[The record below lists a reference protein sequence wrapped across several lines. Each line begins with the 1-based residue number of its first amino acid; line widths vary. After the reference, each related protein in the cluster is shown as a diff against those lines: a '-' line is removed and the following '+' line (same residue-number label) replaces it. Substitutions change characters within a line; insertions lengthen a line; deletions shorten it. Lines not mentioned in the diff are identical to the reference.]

1 MAKIVCIG
9 AGSSAIIAALHLL
22 EEGFNG
28 ELTLVGKPFGPAYE
42 TPEPYHILN
51 VTAGNMSA
59 LASDPS
65 HFHRFAKAHLNNPLL
80 PREAF
85 VSRRLF
91 RDYLKMLMQNLK
103 DRGVKHLED
112 EAIAIHENNGHY
124 IVKTKDAMTIEADAV
139 ILAIGNFPAA
149 PLPGDETLTPQQY
162 IAVPWDKNIASGLDS
177 EASVL
182 FVGTGLTMVD
192 GAITLQHHRHRG
204 KIMAISRRGLLPLA
218 RTVAEPLP
226 MAFEAL
232 PKDSISHLMHA
243 LRQTAKSIM
252 QQGEPWDRVIDGV
265 RPFLQRLWLALPVI
279 GKNVF
284 TPCLRLLGYSPT
296 PHPPGKQ

>member
-1 MAKIVCIG
+1 
-9 AGSSAIIAALHLL
+9 
-22 EEGFNG
+22 
-28 ELTLVGKPFGPAYE
+28 
-42 TPEPYHILN
+42 
-51 VTAGNMSA
+51 
-59 LASDPS
+59 
-65 HFHRFAKAHLNNPLL
+65 
-80 PREAF
+80 
-85 VSRRLF
+85 
-91 RDYLKMLMQNLK
+91 
-103 DRGVKHLED
+103 
-112 EAIAIHENNGHY
+112 
-124 IVKTKDAMTIEADAV
+124 MTIEADAV

-218 RTVAEPLP
+218 RTMAEPLP
-226 MAFEAL
+226 MTFEAL
-232 PKDSISHLMHA
+232 PKDSISHLMHV

>member
-103 DRGVKHLED
+103 DRGVKHMED
-112 EAIAIHENNGHY
+112 EQ
-124 IVKTKDAMTIEADAV
+124 
-139 ILAIGNFPAA
+139 
-149 PLPGDETLTPQQY
+149 LP
-162 IAVPWDKNIASGLDS
+162 S
-177 EASVL
+177 
-182 FVGTGLTMVD
+182 M
-192 GAITLQHHRHRG
+192 
-204 KIMAISRRGLLPLA
+204 KIMAI
-218 RTVAEPLP
+218 
-226 MAFEAL
+226 
-232 PKDSISHLMHA
+232 ISSK
-243 LRQTAKSIM
+243 QK
-252 QQGEPWDRVIDGV
+252 
-265 RPFLQRLWLALPVI
+265 
-279 GKNVF
+279 
-284 TPCLRLLGYSPT
+284 TP
-296 PHPPGKQ
+296 